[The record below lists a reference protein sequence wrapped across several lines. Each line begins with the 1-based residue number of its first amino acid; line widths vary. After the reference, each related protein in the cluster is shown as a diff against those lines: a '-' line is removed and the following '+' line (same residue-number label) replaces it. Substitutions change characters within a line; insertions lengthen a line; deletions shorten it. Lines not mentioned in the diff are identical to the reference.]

1 MSETPKLSASLA
13 DRITKPSEPTSAT
26 STSWADEVASPTAPS
41 PAEFPTVDAGAKK
54 APQDIPQV
62 DGATEPN
69 TGSALQEDNEFEVEV
84 TLADLQID
92 KNSPLFST
100 QNFQELGM

>member
-1 MSETPKLSASLA
+1 MSDTTKPSASLA
-13 DRITKPSEPTSAT
+13 DRITKPSEPAAAVKD
-26 STSWADEVASPTAPS
+26 SWADEVASSTAATS
-41 PAEFPTVDAGAKK
+41 AE
-54 APQDIPQV
+54 PQSAEAATKDVPQEISQA
-62 DGATEPN
+62 DGATESN